1 MACKE
6 IVKMVHSKEKSESS
20 ETVHEKEL
28 MTDILDRSFETI
40 LKILKELK
48 EDAEKVNKRTY
59 EHNGNINKEREKL
72 KRKGKR
78 NSGVKRLNN
87 RNEKF
92 IRGI

>member
-6 IVKMVHSKEKSESS
+6 IVKMVHSKEKSEP

-28 MTDILDRSFETI
+28 MTDTLDRSFETI
-40 LKILKELK
+40 LKILKELE

-87 RNEKF
+87 
-92 IRGI
+92 

>member
-6 IVKMVHSKEKSESS
+6 IVKMVHLKEKSES

-40 LKILKELK
+40 LKILKEFE
-48 EDAEKVNKRTY
+48 EDAEKVNKRTN

-87 RNEKF
+87 
-92 IRGI
+92 

>member
-6 IVKMVHSKEKSESS
+6 IVKMPHSKEKCESS

-28 MTDILDRSFETI
+28 MTDILDRSFEAI
-40 LKILKELK
+40 LKILKELE

-59 EHNGNINKEREKL
+59 EHKGNINKEIENL

-78 NSGVKRLNN
+78 KSGVKR
-87 RNEKF
+87 
-92 IRGI
+92 